1 MKESD
6 MDTAGQDSLV
16 RKVRQWWEHKVLLD
30 PKDWMQIEVTSKCN
44 ADCAYCPRTVYR
56 DQWHD
61 RFMSLETFRRLVPAL
76 RKTKLAYLQGWGE
89 PFLHPE
95 FPTMVRLAK
104 EAGCTVGVT
113 TNGML
118 LTEKRLIQVMDA
130 GLDILAFSLTGTTPE
145 HNDPARAGAPLVKVL
160 ERMDMVRRIK
170 QGRGTSR
177 PAVHIAYMLLRSGLD
192 DLEGLPRLMADHGVE
207 QAVISVLDF
216 EPGVELSEEV
226 LAPKDDRER
235 QALEERFTRLR
246 EAAAH
251 LGVIIHTPSFAP
263 KGEDEPVCAENV
275 QRALFVSA
283 DGEVSPCVYAN
294 VPVDHAE
301 YARQGQPAPYSRVT
315 FGNVNDEHLPV
326 IWRNKQYD
334 QFREGL
340 EKNKPATIC
349 RNCPKRKR

>member
-1 MKESD
+1 MGETKRNSL
-6 MDTAGQDSLV
+6 AG
-16 RKVRQWWEHKVLLD
+16 RVRQWWEYKVLLE

-44 ADCAYCPRTVYR
+44 AACAYCPRTVYR
-56 DQWHD
+56 EHWHD
-61 RFMSLETFRRLVPAL
+61 RFMSLDTFRCLLPTL
-76 RKTKLAYLQGWGE
+76 GKTKLAYLQGWGE

-118 LTEKRLIQVMDA
+118 LTEKRLIQAMDA

-145 HNDPARAGAPLVKVL
+145 HNDPARAGAPFVKVL
-160 ERMDMVRRIK
+160 EKMDMVRRIK
-170 QGRGTSR
+170 EERKATK
-177 PAVHIAYMLLRSGLD
+177 PVVHIAYMLLRSGLD

-207 QAVISVLDF
+207 QAVVSVLDF

-226 LAPKDDRER
+226 LAPQDEAVRH
-235 QALEERFTRLR
+235 ALEERFTAVR
-246 EAAAH
+246 EAGAA

-263 KGEDEPVCAENV
+263 KTDDDPVCAENV
-275 QRALFVSA
+275 GHALFVSA
-283 DGEVSPCVYAN
+283 DGEISPCVYAN
-294 VPVDHAE
+294 VPVDQAE

-315 FGNVNDEHLPV
+315 FGNVNDELLPV
-326 IWRNKQYD
+326 LWRGKTYE

-340 EKNKPATIC
+340 EKNRPATIC

>member
-1 MKESD
+1 MGE
-6 MDTAGQDSLV
+6 TERDSLPQ
-16 RKVRQWWEHKVLLD
+16 KLRQWWEYKVLLN

-44 ADCAYCPRTVYR
+44 AACAYCPRTVYR
-56 DQWHD
+56 EHWHD
-61 RFMSLETFRRLVPAL
+61 RFMSLDTFRRLLPTL

-118 LTEKRLIQVMDA
+118 LNEQRLAQVMDA

-145 HNDPARAGAPLVKVL
+145 RNDPARAGAPLVKVL
-160 ERMDMVRRIK
+160 EKMTMVQRVKRERDSVK
-170 QGRGTSR
+170 
-177 PAVHIAYMLLRSGLD
+177 PVVHIAYMLLRSGLD

-207 QAVISVLDF
+207 QAVVSVLDF

-226 LAPKDDRER
+226 LAPKDDQELH
-235 QALEERFTRLR
+235 ALEERFTRLR
-246 EAAAH
+246 EAAVN
-251 LGVIIHTPSFAP
+251 LGVTIHTPSFAP
-263 KGEDEPVCAENV
+263 RGKDDPVCAENV
-275 QRALFVSA
+275 QRTLFVSA
-283 DGEVSPCVYAN
+283 DGEISPCVYAN
-294 VPVDHAE
+294 VPVDQAE

-315 FGNVNDEHLPV
+315 FGNVNDELLPV
-326 IWRNKQYD
+326 LWRSKPYE

-340 EKNKPATIC
+340 ENNRPAAIC

>member
-1 MKESD
+1 MGA
-6 MDTAGQDSLV
+6 TDSLAG
-16 RKVRQWWEHKVLLD
+16 RVRQWWEHKVLLN

-44 ADCAYCPRTVYR
+44 AACAYCPRTVYR
-56 DQWHD
+56 EHWHD
-61 RFMSLETFRRLVPAL
+61 RFMSLDTFRRLLPAL
-76 RKTKLAYLQGWGE
+76 RKTRLAYLQGWGE

-95 FPTMVRLAK
+95 FPAMVRLAK

-118 LTEKRLIQVMDA
+118 LTEQRLVQVMEA

-145 HNDPARAGAPLVKVL
+145 RNDPARAGAPLVKVL
-160 ERMDMVRRIK
+160 EKMNMVRRVK
-170 QGRGTSR
+170 EQRHATK
-177 PAVHIAYMLLRSGLD
+177 PVVHIAYMLLRSGLD

-207 QAVISVLDF
+207 QAVVSVLDF

-235 QALEERFTRLR
+235 HALEERFARLR
-246 EAAAH
+246 EAAVT
-251 LGVIIHTPSFAP
+251 LGVTIHTPSFAP
-263 KGEDEPVCAENV
+263 RGKDEPVCAENV
-275 QRALFVSA
+275 QRTLFVSA
-283 DGEVSPCVYAN
+283 DGEISPCVYAN
-294 VPVDHAE
+294 VPVDQAE

-315 FGNVNDEHLPV
+315 FGNVNDELLPV
-326 IWRNKQYD
+326 LWRGKAYE

-340 EKNKPATIC
+340 EKNRPATIC